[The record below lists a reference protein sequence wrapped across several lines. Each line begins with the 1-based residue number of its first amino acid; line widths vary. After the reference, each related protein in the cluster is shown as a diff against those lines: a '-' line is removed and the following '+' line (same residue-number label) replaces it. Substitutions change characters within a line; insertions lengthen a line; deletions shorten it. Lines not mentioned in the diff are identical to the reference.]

1 MKEPRAKLSETR
13 EFGRTGM
20 HITTVGLGTWAIGGG
35 GWAFAWGPQDD
46 RKSLAAIHRAMQ
58 LGINWV
64 DTAPVYG
71 TGHAEETVAKA
82 LDGVAARPYV
92 FTKVSLIW
100 DSKRKVSSSQRS
112 ESIRSEVKA
121 SLKRLRVDKIDLC
134 QVHWPRPEN
143 EIEEGWRTLA
153 ELKDAGMVRHIGV
166 SNFSVPQMEKV
177 SSIAPIET
185 LQPPYSLVYPEVD
198 KEILPYA
205 KEHGIGVIVYSPMAS
220 GLLSGTMTAQ
230 RIREMPDDDWRRR
243 DEQFKEPRLSRNLSL
258 ARLLGEIGKEHGS
271 SAGEVAIAWTLQNPA
286 VTAAI
291 VGARSQEQ
299 VEGIVGAAN
308 IKLTKDDL
316 ERISKF
322 VRENP

>member
-1 MKEPRAKLSETR
+1 
-13 EFGRTGM
+13 
-20 HITTVGLGTWAIGGG
+20 
-35 GWAFAWGPQDD
+35 
-46 RKSLAAIHRAMQ
+46 MQ